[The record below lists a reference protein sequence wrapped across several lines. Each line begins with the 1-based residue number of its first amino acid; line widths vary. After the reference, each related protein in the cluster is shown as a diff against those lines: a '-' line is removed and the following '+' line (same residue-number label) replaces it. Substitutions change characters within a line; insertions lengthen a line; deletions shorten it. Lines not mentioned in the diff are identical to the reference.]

1 MTDFYFTHHLDLI
14 IIYQKGITVISHVSY
29 TERKYLYYVTKDK
42 VHPYYTMAF
51 SGIIFIVDIVMT
63 YNIEHKIFSAFSF
76 AFNEKYIVSFYT
88 FYDKLAMI
96 INSNYRSTWANSL
109 TSNWEAKALRWSWWK
124 KNHYTLLTPRFFIS
138 RV

>member
-42 VHPYYTMAF
+42 LHPYYTMAF

-63 YNIEHKIFSAFSF
+63 YSIEHKIF
-76 AFNEKYIVSFYT
+76 
-88 FYDKLAMI
+88 
-96 INSNYRSTWANSL
+96 NSL
-109 TSNWEAKALRWSWWK
+109 IK
-124 KNHYTLLTPRFFIS
+124 TLTREPTPGFL
-138 RV
+138 